1 MPQGG
6 WQGGRGWQING
17 TSGAIYPN
25 PSFYVENIRE
35 ELDAPNEWFFD
46 AKASKLYLVL
56 NDTSANSGGPPTET
70 YIASQHKEL
79 IGIRGS
85 MSQPIQDITIRGIGF
100 RDSAKTFME
109 PWGVPSGGDWALYR
123 GGAIFV
129 EGAENITVE
138 KNLFKRVDGNGVFLS
153 GYTRDVVIDA
163 NEFVWI
169 GDCAMAGWGYTTMDG
184 DGTAGEQPRRTTISN
199 NVAHELGVFQLQSSM
214 WFQAKC
220 AETTITNNIFY
231 NGPRAGINFNDGFGG
246 KNVVEKNL
254 IFNQCRHSGDH
265 GPMNSWDRQVGACTH
280 TTLCIHLS
288 RCALTASLSLPS
300 SPPPPLC
307 LFTQPFLTDVPH
319 GADKPTYYTALSD
332 IKQNFIIANYGGS
345 QGFDN
350 DDGSTRYNI
359 TSNFIYGEGLKQ
371 DYGGHDSLYE
381 GNVNIVHHYDNQ
393 QCFNTW
399 PFNPPHQHTF
409 KNNTCVI
416 LYTWQVGSAGACS
429 AGNPKQG
436 ICANALVDGKFA
448 GKQCMLDLSANAYYT
463 PFGNAT
469 VSCGR
474 SDVLL
479 KDLQKGG
486 VDPGSTSAGLPSNDQ
501 IIAWGRAVLGMAS

>member
-1 MPQGG
+1 MHTPFTLCPD
-6 WQGGRGWQING
+6 RL
-17 TSGAIYPN
+17 SLSP
-25 PSFYVENIRE
+25 F
-35 ELDAPNEWFFD
+35 L
-46 AKASKLYLVL
+46 
-56 NDTSANSGGPPTET
+56 PPT
-70 YIASQHKEL
+70 S
-79 IGIRGS
+79 
-85 MSQPIQDITIRGIGF
+85 
-100 RDSAKTFME
+100 
-109 PWGVPSGGDWALYR
+109 
-123 GGAIFV
+123 
-129 EGAENITVE
+129 
-138 KNLFKRVDGNGVFLS
+138 
-153 GYTRDVVIDA
+153 
-163 NEFVWI
+163 
-169 GDCAMAGWGYTTMDG
+169 
-184 DGTAGEQPRRTTISN
+184 
-199 NVAHELGVFQLQSSM
+199 
-214 WFQAKC
+214 
-220 AETTITNNIFY
+220 
-231 NGPRAGINFNDGFGG
+231 
-246 KNVVEKNL
+246 
-254 IFNQCRHSGDH
+254 
-265 GPMNSWDRQVGACTH
+265 
-280 TTLCIHLS
+280 
-288 RCALTASLSLPS
+288 
-300 SPPPPLC
+300 LC